1 MHGEP
6 QTLEYKRIKNFWAE
20 YKFKNNFK
28 TNKSELNGEMI

>member
-28 TNKSELNGEMI
+28 DRINK